1 MACASFSMDIV
12 TPEEN
17 LDGMP
22 LVKRR
27 RVSNYARSC
36 EATQSGVS
44 SRQCTILKSLW
55 FPDGDIVLEI
65 EQRLLKVHRK
75 RLRCSVIFS
84 DMLHIPQPSE
94 TDQVDGCPSVTL
106 VGDAVTDWEVALEWI
121 YSIDDFLRK
130 PTTFDVLSGALRIS
144 TKYEIGDLRC
154 WAIQELL
161 LRWPVDV
168 ASMRLNAL
176 PHAAEAINL
185 AQECNVPE
193 ILPSCFYALSVQKFH
208 CSADGGRSHIV
219 LSPNDLR
226 RLIAGREALQD
237 VLLRIV
243 IDPLTEPG
251 CSNNNSRSCG
261 CDPRRIEYWRTR
273 LAPDPKSPWSTWLA
287 RELIQMLD
295 DGAFTSSLCS
305 DCLHAHLSTVR
316 WRLGRLRGNIPSFFL
331 L

>member
-1 MACASFSMDIV
+1 
-12 TPEEN
+12 
-17 LDGMP
+17 MP
-22 LVKRR
+22 LLKRR
-27 RVSNYARSC
+27 RVSDCARSC
-36 EATQSGVS
+36 EATRFNGS
-44 SRQCTILKSLW
+44 SQQCTILKKLW

-65 EQRLLKVHRK
+65 EQQLLKVHRK
-75 RLRCSVIFS
+75 RLQCSVIFS

-106 VGDAVTDWEVALEWI
+106 VGDTVADWEVALQWI
-121 YSIDDFLRK
+121 YSSEYADSFK

-144 TKYEIGDLRC
+144 TKYEIGQLRR

-161 LRWPVDV
+161 SRWPVDV

-193 ILPSCFYALSVQKFH
+193 ILPSCFYALSVLKFN

-237 VLLRIV
+237 TLLRIV
-243 IDPLTEPG
+243 IDPLAEPG
-251 CSNNNSRSCG
+251 CSNNSRPCG
-261 CDPRRIEYWRTR
+261 FDPRRIEYWRTR
-273 LAPDPKSPWSTWLA
+273 LRPDPKSPWSTWLA
-287 RELIQMLD
+287 RELVKMLD
-295 DGAFTSSLCS
+295 DDAFTSSLCP
-305 DCLHAHLSTVR
+305 DCVHAHLSTVR
-316 WRLGRLRGNIPSFFL
+316 WRLGRLRGNVPSFFL